1 MKKQF
6 SAEHFERFCEQMIID
21 SKEKGLVPLRL
32 NGAQKYFIKEM
43 IDGLNMGIRRF
54 TCLKGRQ
61 LGIST
66 VSLALDLYWNFK
78 FKGLQG
84 TLVTDTETNRE
95 NFRSILTGYMN
106 SLPKQWKVPVKQHN
120 RTLMQLANRSRF
132 IYQVAGTR
140 SKGGLGRGTA
150 VSFMHAT
157 EVSSWGDEEGLSSL
171 LATLAETNPNRLYL
185 FESTA
190 RGYNMFW
197 DMWNEAKAAITQK
210 AIFIGWWR
218 HEGYSVEKGSQ
229 VYNVYW
235 DGSLTSEER
244 KKCREVKRLYDF
256 DITPEQ
262 IAWWRWK
269 ENEVVSQGTNIFQ
282 EYPWTEDDAFIM
294 SGSQFFTVEKLSEAM
309 RFAKQ
314 EKAYTYRYTFG
325 NEFDETELKECG
337 DTNAEL
343 RIWQFPKKSGYYCMG
358 ADPAYGSSD
367 WADRFAIAV
376 YRVYADSMD
385 QVAEY
390 CTDSI
395 NTYQFAWVL
404 AHLAGAYPHSQYNLE
419 INGPGQSVWAEI
431 QNIKRKAATMRDSHS
446 SGIFNVVAGM
456 REYLYKRP
464 DSLSG
469 GGYARHWVSTQNTK
483 ERMLNSFKDYFE
495 RGLCRVRSQ
504 GLLEEMKSIVRD
516 GGSIEANGRGKDDRV
531 IASGLASVLW
541 NDQVRFQLVQMGET
555 STVAKTRERAENG
568 EGPQET
574 AVSNNI
580 RSYLKSI
587 GVA

>member
-1 MKKQF
+1 MNKF
-6 SAEHFERFCEQMIID
+6 SVSHFEKFCENMVID
-21 SKEKGLVPLRL
+21 SKEKGLTPLRL
-32 NGAQKYFIKEM
+32 NGAQKYFITEM
-43 IDGLNMGIRRF
+43 IDGLNNGIRRF
-54 TCLKGRQ
+54 TVLKGRQ

-78 FKGLQG
+78 FPGLQG
-84 TLVTDTETNRE
+84 TLVTDTETNRD

-106 SLPKQWKVPVKQHN
+106 SLPKQWKMPVKQHN

-140 SKGGLGRGTA
+140 AKGGLGRGTA

-157 EVSSWGDEEGLSSL
+157 ECSSWGDEEGLSSL
-171 LATLAETNPNRLYL
+171 LSTLAETNPNRLYL

-197 DMWNEAKAAITQK
+197 DMWNEAKLAVTQK

-218 HEGYSVEKGSQ
+218 HEGYSVPKDSQ

-235 DGSLTSEER
+235 DGSLTSEE
-244 KKCREVKRLYDF
+244 KKKVREVKKLYNV

-269 ENEVVSQGTNIFQ
+269 ENEVVSQGSNIYQ

-294 SGSQFFTVEKLSEAM
+294 SGSQFFTVEKLSDSM
-309 RFAKQ
+309 RSAKQ
-314 EKAYTYRYTFG
+314 EKPATFRYTFG

-337 DTNAEL
+337 PTNADL
-343 RIWQFPKKSGYYCMG
+343 KIWQFPKRSGYYCIG

-367 WADRFAIAV
+367 WADRFAIGV
-376 YRVYADSMD
+376 YRVYADSME

-390 CTDSI
+390 CTDAI

-404 AHLAGAYPHSQYNLE
+404 AHLAGAYPNSQYNLE

-431 QNIKRKAATMRDSHS
+431 QNIKRKASTMKDTHS
-446 SGIFNVVAGM
+446 GSIFNVVAGM

-469 GGYARHWVSTQNTK
+469 GGYARHWVTTSNTK
-483 ERMLNSFKDYFE
+483 ERMLNGFKDYFE
-495 RGLCRVRSQ
+495 RGLLKVRSTD
-504 GLLEEMKSIVRD
+504 LLDEMKSVVRD
-516 GGSIEANGRGKDDRV
+516 GGSIAASGRGKDDRV

-555 STVAKTRERAENG
+555 STVAMTRERAESG
-568 EGPQET
+568 EGSQET
-574 AVSNNI
+574 AVSSNI
-580 RSYLKSI
+580 RNYLRNI
-587 GVA
+587 GIA

>member
-1 MKKQF
+1 MNKF
-6 SAEHFERFCEQMIID
+6 SVSHFEKFCENMVID
-21 SKEKGLVPLRL
+21 SKEKGLTPLRL
-32 NGAQKYFIKEM
+32 NGAQKYFITEM
-43 IDGLNMGIRRF
+43 IDGLNNGIRRF
-54 TCLKGRQ
+54 TVLKGRQ

-78 FKGLQG
+78 FPGLQG
-84 TLVTDTETNRE
+84 TLVTDTETNRD

-106 SLPKQWKVPVKQHN
+106 SLPKQWKMPVKQHN
-120 RTLMQLANRSRF
+120 RTLMQLVNRSRF

-140 SKGGLGRGTA
+140 AKGGLGRGTA

-157 EVSSWGDEEGLSSL
+157 ECSSWGDEEGLSSL

-197 DMWNEAKAAITQK
+197 DMWNEAKAAVTQK

-218 HEGYSVEKGSQ
+218 HEGYSVKKDSQ
-229 VYNVYW
+229 IYKVYW
-235 DGSLTSEER
+235 DGSLTSEE
-244 KKCREVKRLYDF
+244 KKKVREVKKLYDF

-269 ENEVVSQGTNIFQ
+269 ENEVVSQGSNIYQ

-309 RFAKQ
+309 RFAKN
-314 EKAYTYRYTFG
+314 ENPATFRYVFG

-337 DTNAEL
+337 PTNADL
-343 RIWQFPKKSGYYCMG
+343 KIWQFPKRSGYYCIG

-367 WADRFAIAV
+367 WADRFAIGV
-376 YRVYADSMD
+376 YRVYADCME

-390 CTDSI
+390 CTDAV

-404 AHLAGAYPHSQYNLE
+404 AHLAGAYPNSQYNLE

-431 QNIKRKAATMRDSHS
+431 QNIKRKASTMKDSHS
-446 SGIFNVVAGM
+446 GSIFNVVAGM

-469 GGYARHWVSTQNTK
+469 GGYARHWVTTVNTK
-483 ERMLNSFKDYFE
+483 ERMLNGFKDYFE
-495 RGLCRVRSQ
+495 RGLLKVRSTE
-504 GLLEEMKSIVRD
+504 LLDEMKSVVRD
-516 GGSIEANGRGKDDRV
+516 GGSIAASGRGKDDRV

-555 STVAKTRERAENG
+555 STVAHTRERAESG

-574 AVSNNI
+574 AVSANI
-580 RSYLKSI
+580 RSYLRNI
-587 GVA
+587 GIA